1 MNSTSGCF
9 VKGDSENYSIIVPD
23 PRNPG
28 AVYTIKVSPE
38 GTKLDTNPPSNKD
51 DNEKGIVVTF
61 EEIQNTPNDSN
72 LGYNIRA
79 RYFKLT

>member
-23 PRNPG
+23 PRNQG

-38 GTKLDTNPPSNKD
+38 GTKLDTNPPTNK
-51 DNEKGIVVTF
+51 EEIESAILVTF
-61 EEIQNTPNDSN
+61 EEIKNTPNDGI
-72 LGYNIRA
+72 LGYNIRS
-79 RYFKLT
+79 RYFKLI